1 MIHNALFSNE
11 INFEFYETKGQLDA
25 LNKAM
30 TFEIDNYSALALVG
44 GDGTI
49 HEGINGLMR
58 RKDGKKLPVAFI
70 PNGTGDDT
78 CGSFGI
84 DIGDIN

>member
-1 MIHNALFSNE
+1 MYSNE
-11 INFEFYETKGQLDA
+11 INFEFYETTGQLDA

-30 TFEIDNYSALALVG
+30 NFKIDNYSALALVG

-49 HEGINGLMR
+49 HEGINGIMR
-58 RKDGKKLPVAFI
+58 RPDQKKIPIALM

-78 CGSFGI
+78 CGSFGL